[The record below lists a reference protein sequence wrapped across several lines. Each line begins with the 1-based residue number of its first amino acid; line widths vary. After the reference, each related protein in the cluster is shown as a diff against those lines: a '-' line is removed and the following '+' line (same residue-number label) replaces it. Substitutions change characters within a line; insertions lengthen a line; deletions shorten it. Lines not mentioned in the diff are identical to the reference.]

1 MEIGSS
7 GLKQYNGIIQE
18 DFLRE
23 WRGTEAVKRANE
35 MRLNSPIVAALL
47 LAIEHAV
54 LNVDISLSSED
65 EKDSRLEVWSA
76 FTANL
81 HGGLREHLRESLTFL
96 PFGFSLFEIV
106 WGRVGSYLVPVKLSP
121 RGQDT
126 VYRWLLSESG
136 EIEGFVQQAE
146 PLYRLVEI
154 PSAKLLHY
162 RFRPERNNPEGR
174 SLLRTAWIAY
184 YYAKNIMQI
193 EGIGIERDLAGLPVV
208 TLPENADAGE
218 GSDSDSSKA
227 AQMVRNIRRDEQEGI
242 VLPYGWTLAL
252 LSTGGSR
259 QFDTDKIINRYE
271 SRMLMSALAQF
282 LMLGQE
288 GVGSLALSRDQSDL
302 FTMSVNATADII
314 TDTLQAQLLPRLMR
328 LNGYDSDGLKLT
340 HSPAGD
346 VDVTALADLLQKVA
360 PFLTWTVADE
370 IWLRQIANMTVP
382 PEEELEAER
391 EIAREDKR
399 AVTEAINRRQEKEE
413 PEDEPEDTDDLNANV
428 MQFFSTRPDAAKRR
442 KHERNL
448 ESAWKKVLSRLK
460 TRVKNGAKEQRA

>member
-1 MEIGSS
+1 
-7 GLKQYNGIIQE
+7 
-18 DFLRE
+18 
-23 WRGTEAVKRANE
+23 
-35 MRLNSPIVAALL
+35 
-47 LAIEHAV
+47 
-54 LNVDISLSSED
+54 
-65 EKDSRLEVWSA
+65 
-76 FTANL
+76 
-81 HGGLREHLRESLTFL
+81 
-96 PFGFSLFEIV
+96 
-106 WGRVGSYLVPVKLSP
+106 
-121 RGQDT
+121 
-126 VYRWLLSESG
+126 
-136 EIEGFVQQAE
+136 
-146 PLYRLVEI
+146 LVEI
-154 PSAKLLHY
+154 PSSKLIHY

-208 TLPENADAGE
+208 TLPENADTGV
-218 GSDSDSSKA
+218 GSDTDSSKA

-282 LMLGQE
+282 LILGQE
-288 GVGSLALSRDQSDL
+288 GVGSLALSNDQTDL
-302 FTMSVNATADII
+302 FTMSVNAVADII
-314 TDTLQAQLLPRLMR
+314 TDTIAAQLLGKIMA
-328 LNGYDSDGLKLT
+328 LNGYNAEGLTLT

-399 AVTEAINRRQEKEE
+399 AMTEAINRKQEKEE